1 MERGVASWRD
11 ACAACPAFTLFASNS
26 AATMSLNINPE
37 AMTWSIDD
45 NLDMEDKRE
54 GMFDAASK
62 FGFMMV
68 GIFLAVVLIEVVVV
82 VLLMRLTMPKPSK
95 DKARTLIVL
104 GSGVCAAAAPAPHAC
119 RGPAW

>member
-1 MERGVASWRD
+1 
-11 ACAACPAFTLFASNS
+11 
-26 AATMSLNINPE
+26 MSLNINPE